1 MNLHTLKNRP
11 GAIRSKKRVGA
22 GESSGHGKTSGRGHK
37 GQYGR
42 SGHKFKAV
50 FEGGQMQLI
59 RRIPKRGFTQA
70 MKVIYTAVN
79 LDQLQRFEAGSTVT
93 PDTFA
98 QAGLASGKKARIK
111 VLGGGQIDRALQ
123 VKAHAFSA
131 SAKSKIEAAGGSCE
145 VLA

>member
-11 GAIRSKKRVGA
+11 GAIRSKKRVGQ

-59 RRIPKRGFTQA
+59 RRIPKRGFNSPV
-70 MKVIYTAVN
+70 KVYYAAVN
-79 LDQLQRFEAGSTVT
+79 LNQLNQFPAGSEVSPETLRGV
-93 PDTFA
+93 
-98 QAGLASGKKARIK
+98 GIASGSKKRVKI
-111 VLGGGQIDRALQ
+111 LGGGVVEHALK

-131 SAKSKIEAAGGSCE
+131 TAKSKIEAAGGSCE
-145 VLA
+145 VVA